1 MHMEVDK
8 KDPDFKKDRKEAN
21 RRANKV
27 KTAFIKGLT
36 PAVRKGITDGEK
48 KHLRRLIA
56 VELLRCDGWNATV
69 ADVP

>member
-8 KDPDFKKDRKEAN
+8 KDPDFKKARKESN

-56 VELLRCDGWNATV
+56 G
-69 ADVP
+69 